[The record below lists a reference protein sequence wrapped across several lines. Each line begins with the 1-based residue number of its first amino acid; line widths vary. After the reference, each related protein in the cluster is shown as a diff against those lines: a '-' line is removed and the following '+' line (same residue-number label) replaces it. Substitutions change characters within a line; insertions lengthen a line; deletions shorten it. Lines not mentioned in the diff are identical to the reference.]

1 MPPVP
6 PPAKPRWRGVSH
18 QWAFFVSLA
27 LAIVL
32 VLAAPGAKATVAAAI
47 YAASLCGLLGVSAV
61 YHRRTW
67 ATVRARLWMRR
78 LDHAMIFLLI
88 AGTYTPFALLVMQG
102 TVATVILAVVWSGAV
117 AGIVTT
123 LLWPTAPKWVNA
135 VIAISLGWV
144 AVAAAPELVDHAGLA
159 ATILLA
165 LGGLLYTAGAIVYAT
180 RRPDPRPATFGYH
193 EVFHAFVLAAAAVHF
208 GAVAGFALP
217 AAA

>member
-47 YAASLCGLLGVSAV
+47 YATSLCGLLGVSAV